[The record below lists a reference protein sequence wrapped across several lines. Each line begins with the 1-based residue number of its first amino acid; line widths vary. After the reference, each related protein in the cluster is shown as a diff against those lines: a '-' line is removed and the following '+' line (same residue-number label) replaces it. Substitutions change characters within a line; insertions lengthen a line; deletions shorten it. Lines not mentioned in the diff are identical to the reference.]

1 LQNTPQR
8 PRKHKSVSTPDPE
21 LVQRRQHLLEQ
32 SKKAERIGELT
43 RAATLLE
50 ELLSITEEGDHPNTP
65 SFSSP
70 AAKSS
75 SSSSSSSPNST
86 HPIASP
92 GTTRT
97 MLERRIEQLRRRAEV
112 RATTRKREAREKK
125 VRAAR
130 AKREEILKEQ
140 QRLAEEQRRAEVVRV
155 AAQKKRER
163 IRKIAEKR
171 RIAEEK
177 RLAEIAR
184 LAEEARIAE
193 EARLAEIAR
202 LAEEERIAEE
212 ARLAEI
218 ARLAEEERI
227 AEEARLAEIARL
239 AEEERIAEEARLVE
253 IARLA
258 EVERIAEEAR
268 LVEIARLAEE
278 ERLAAELE
286 TKRIEEEE
294 KEQQRLKEEQEK
306 VAHDIIEAVIEDATK
321 TLEQNEN
328 EGEEKQ
334 VEQKMDE
341 VDEVDQ
347 VDQDLLRPGLLM
359 LDEDEVDV
367 QVPKEENKEIV
378 ELAEAAA
385 KLAIDIKNK
394 GDTVAATVGTATPQA
409 PQAAAA
415 TPPTALETTSTPP
428 SSPTTRKSNTN
439 TSSPARTVYLDFCG
453 NSWECLELA
462 AQGKSRKAGGL
473 NIFEVGTVL
482 EANNMSSDGKRKVLN
497 ARLRDA
503 MDRLPIEPEGHHTEN
518 EQEELSVLTK
528 ETLEKQGN
536 QETSKVQK
544 DSESEHSSSS
554 SVPDMVVNFESKASN
569 RSRGLSVE
577 DVLTDRMEE
586 ETEVSKNPQPTE

>member
-258 EVERIAEEAR
+258 EVER
-268 LVEIARLAEE
+268 
-278 ERLAAELE
+278 LAAELE

-473 NIFEVGTVL
+473 NKFEVGTVL

>member
-1 LQNTPQR
+1 M
-8 PRKHKSVSTPDPE
+8 
-21 LVQRRQHLLEQ
+21 LEQ

-70 AAKSS
+70 AAKS

-212 ARLAEI
+212 ARLA
-218 ARLAEEERI
+218 
-227 AEEARLAEIARL
+227 
-239 AEEERIAEEARLVE
+239 
-253 IARLA
+253 
-258 EVERIAEEAR
+258 
-268 LVEIARLAEE
+268 EIARLAEE

-473 NIFEVGTVL
+473 NKFEVGTVL

>member
-75 SSSSSSSPNST
+75 SSCSSPNST

-130 AKREEILKEQ
+130 AKREETLKEQ

-184 LAEEARIAE
+184 LAEE
-193 EARLAEIAR
+193 
-202 LAEEERIAEE
+202 ERIAEE

-218 ARLAEEERI
+218 ARV
-227 AEEARLAEIARL
+227 

-258 EVERIAEEAR
+258 EEERIAEEAR
-268 LVEIARLAEE
+268 LAEIARLAEE

-321 TLEQNEN
+321 TLEQSEN

-359 LDEDEVDV
+359 LDEDEVDG

-385 KLAIDIKNK
+385 KLAIDIENK
-394 GDTVAATVGTATPQA
+394 GDTVAATVGTAAPEEKTP
-409 PQAAAA
+409 
-415 TPPTALETTSTPP
+415 TPKETT
-428 SSPTTRKSNTN
+428 PTSDSIPMSRQYANELFELLDENHNGQIEKSQFRKQVREYEDETC
-439 TSSPARTVYLDFCG
+439 VQKMY
-453 NSWECLELA
+453 ELA
-462 AQGKSRKAGGL
+462 GFS
-473 NIFEVGTVL
+473 T
-482 EANNMSSDGKRKVLN
+482 KR
-497 ARLRDA
+497 
-503 MDRLPIEPEGHHTEN
+503 PIT
-518 EQEELSVLTK
+518 
-528 ETLEKQGN
+528 
-536 QETSKVQK
+536 
-544 DSESEHSSSS
+544 
-554 SVPDMVVNFESKASN
+554 
-569 RSRGLSVE
+569 
-577 DVLTDRMEE
+577 
-586 ETEVSKNPQPTE
+586 

>member
-1 LQNTPQR
+1 
-8 PRKHKSVSTPDPE
+8 
-21 LVQRRQHLLEQ
+21 LLEQ

-70 AAKSS
+70 AAKS

-184 LAEEARIAE
+184 LAEE
-193 EARLAEIAR
+193 
-202 LAEEERIAEE
+202 ERIAEE
-212 ARLAEI
+212 ARLA
-218 ARLAEEERI
+218 
-227 AEEARLAEIARL
+227 
-239 AEEERIAEEARLVE
+239 E

-385 KLAIDIKNK
+385 KLAIDIENK

-415 TPPTALETTSTPP
+415 TPPTAPETTSTPP
-428 SSPTTRKSNTN
+428 LSPTTRKSNTN

-473 NIFEVGTVL
+473 NKFEVGTVL